1 MMQDKL
7 ITIFGGGGFLGT
19 YISQRL
25 LKEGARIRIAER
37 NPHNAAHIKPLGN
50 LGQTQFAIADIRK
63 KDSVRRAVHGSDMVI
78 NLVGILKGDFDAFH
92 VGGARKV
99 AEAAAE
105 NGCEALLHMSAIGA
119 DSQSDSAYGRSK
131 GKGEEAVLETFTSA
145 TILRPSIVFGR
156 EDQFIN
162 RFASLISMLP
172 VVPVIG
178 GSAKFQPVFVDDVA
192 KAVVQALKS
201 PSTYAGKT
209 FELGGPEVVSMEEI
223 NRRIASAS
231 ERKRGFLPVPD
242 FVSGIM
248 ASATGWLPGA
258 PITGDQWKMLQSD
271 NVVTGHDGLKKMGIV
286 PTPMGAVM
294 DEWMVRYRP
303 HGRFGTRLRAR

>member
-1 MMQDKL
+1 MIQGKL

-25 LKEGARIRIAER
+25 LKAGARIRIAER

-63 KDSVRRAVHGSDMVI
+63 KDSVVRAVHGADMVI

-92 VGGARKV
+92 VTGARHV
-99 AEAAAE
+99 AEAAAAA
-105 NGCEALLHMSAIGA
+105 GCEAMLHMSAIGA
-119 DSQSDSAYGRSK
+119 DTESQSAYGRSK
-131 GKGEEAVLETFTSA
+131 GEGEAAVRAAFSDA
-145 TILRPSIVFGR
+145 IILRPSIVFGR
-156 EDQFIN
+156 EDEFIN
-162 RFASLISMLP
+162 RFAALISMLP

-178 GSAKFQPVFVDDVA
+178 GGAKFQPVFVDDVA
-192 KAVVQALKS
+192 KAVMAALAS
-201 PSTYAGKT
+201 PASHAGKT
-209 FELGGPEVVSMEEI
+209 LELGGPEVVSMAEI
-223 NRRIASAS
+223 NRRIAAATG
-231 ERKRGFLPVPD
+231 RTRGFLPVPD
-242 FVSGIM
+242 FVSGLM

-271 NVVTGHDGLKKMGIV
+271 NVVTGTDGLKKMKIT

-303 HGRFGTRLRAR
+303 HGRFSKRAVAR